1 MVLFEAIKRAGSTDG
16 KKIRDEIARTKDHA
30 GVTGKITLDSE
41 RNANKPAVVLEIRGG
56 KFLFRETIGH
66 ES

>member
-16 KKIRDEIARTKDHA
+16 KKIRDEIARTKDHP
-30 GVTGKITLDSE
+30 GVTGKITLDAE
-41 RNANKPAVVLEIRGG
+41 RNANKPAVVLEIKDG
-56 KFLFRETIGH
+56 KFVYRETISP